1 MASVKWKNW
10 TPTKHSILCSAHF
23 TSDCNRRPSGLEK
36 PAILKPEVIPTV
48 FPVSSSYLQPTQT
61 KQRQTIT
68 CRAPSEPITQE
79 SDKPPVSLSLPP
91 CEETYNQE

>member
-10 TPTKHSILCSAHF
+10 TPIKHSVLCS

-48 FPVSSSYLQPTQT
+48 FPVSSSYLQPTHS
-61 KQRQTIT
+61 KQRRTIT
-68 CRAPSEPITQE
+68 RRAPSEPITQE
-79 SDKPPVSLSLPP
+79 SNKPPVSLSLPP